1 MARDESDGSCVV
13 RTGVGRELIS
23 PADVFN
29 GRDNH
34 VSILITNHDKR
45 SWELTGVNGQFKQIG
60 GAERPLRNTTAQ
72 RYSLVLPPTSVQP
85 MRVPYKVR
93 ARPC

>member
-1 MARDESDGSCVV
+1 MRRCGS
-13 RTGVGRELIS
+13 RPSRLRS
-23 PADVFN
+23 RPDVFN

-34 VSILITNHDKR
+34 VSILVTNHDKR
-45 SWELTGVNGQFKQIG
+45 SWELTGLNGQFREIG
-60 GAERPLRNTTAQ
+60 GVERALRNTTLQ

-93 ARPC
+93 SS